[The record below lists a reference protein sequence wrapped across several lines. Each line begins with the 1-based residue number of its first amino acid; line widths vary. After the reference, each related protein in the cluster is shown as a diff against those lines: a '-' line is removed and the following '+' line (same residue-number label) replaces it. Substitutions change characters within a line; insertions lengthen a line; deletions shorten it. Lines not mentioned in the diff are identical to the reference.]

1 MDVVQLQQVIREQ
14 AQELL
19 IMRQNQLILSKRE
32 GGSGNAQLMLDL
44 RLQLENVKQRY
55 QSFTKQ
61 IRQLLNQQEL

>member
-14 AQELL
+14 AQELQ

-61 IRQLLNQQEL
+61 IR

>member
-14 AQELL
+14 AQELQ

>member
-14 AQELL
+14 AQELQ

-32 GGSGNAQLMLDL
+32 GGNGNAQLMLDL

-61 IRQLLNQQEL
+61 IR